1 MIGETLSHYKILDKL
16 GAGGMGEVY
25 RAEDTTLDREVALKI
40 LPPELAESQE
50 RLDRFQREAKTLAAL
65 DHPNIVTVFTV
76 EQAKDVHFLTMQL
89 VEGKPLS
96 QLIPRGGMPL
106 ERIFDVAIPLAD
118 ALATAHET
126 RVIHRDLKPANIMVT
141 DEGRVKV
148 LDFGLAKL
156 REEMAPGKATELPTE
171 PLTEEGRAL
180 GTVPY
185 MSPEQV
191 EGRPVDERSDLFSLG
206 VILFEMATGQRPF
219 QGDSP
224 ASVMSAILRDTPSS
238 VTELRSVLPRQLAR
252 IIRRCLVKEPE
263 RRFQTAR
270 ELAIELDE
278 LRSEVASGEA
288 WGMSAPHRKR
298 RRVARWAGLGAVGM
312 VSLAALAVLFWV
324 LRPDREAAE
333 SDSAKES
340 ATFTNLVFDTA
351 TKGKVSASP
360 DGRYFVYASDA
371 VDSWDIYL
379 RRISG
384 GRAINL
390 TEDSPE
396 DDKQPAFSPDGE
408 WIAFRSEREGG
419 GIFVMGATGET
430 VRRVTD
436 HGYYPDWSPDGT
448 KIVFSTSASVDLNR
462 WSGDS
467 NHRIWILDLPS
478 GDLERVLDHSALMPA
493 WSPDGRWI
501 AFYAVWGSPGTEAE
515 IQYDLF
521 TVPAGGGTPNAVT
534 EDAQFEHSPA
544 WSPDGRSLYY
554 VTDAGGSRDL
564 WRVSIDELTGK
575 RLGDPERM
583 TSGSS
588 VAHISP
594 SGGRNRVLYTAERAF
609 REILG
614 VPFDPVTEKVTG
626 PPVSITPPGLQARHP
641 AVSADGEWIAFSA
654 EFGHF
659 GSFSIGVV
667 RRDGSGLRQVTESGA
682 RDHAPDWSPDGQR
695 LAFYSNR
702 SSRPFGGWIVNADGG
717 GLWLMTDSPGF
728 KVGNP
733 KWSPDGLQLSWCNS
747 EAHISSTDKP
757 WSEEPPTQLPPVGE
771 DYNTFCPGAWSR
783 DGKILAGVVPRQPT
797 DEIEYLVAVYSFDTQ
812 RYQVLTAPLP
822 GVDGLDDVRP
832 QWLSDGRRLFFKSR
846 GGDGAYSILDTETGE
861 QHEVLTGENLAIG
874 RNGRAY
880 IAMISPDNRNFYVH
894 WSYSES
900 NIRMLT
906 LGKQK

>member
-1 MIGETLSHYKILDKL
+1 
-16 GAGGMGEVY
+16 
-25 RAEDTTLDREVALKI
+25 AEDTTLKRQVALKV
-40 LPPELAESQE
+40 LPPDLAASQE
-50 RLDRFQREAKTLAAL
+50 RLERFQREAESLAAL
-65 DHPNIVTVFTV
+65 NHPNIVHVYSV
-76 EQAKDVHFLTMQL
+76 EEVEGTHFITMEL

-96 QLIPRGGMPL
+96 QLLPEGGMPL

-118 ALATAHET
+118 ALATAHEKG
-126 RVIHRDLKPANIMVT
+126 VIHRDLKPANIMVT

-156 REEMAPGKATELPTE
+156 RQEAEAPVATELPTE

-191 EGRPVDERSDLFSLG
+191 EGKPLDDRSDLFSLG
-206 VILFEMATGQRPF
+206 IILFEMATGQRPF

-238 VTELRSVLPRQLAR
+238 VTDLRGVLPRQLAR
-252 IIRRCLVKEPE
+252 IIRRCLVKDPE

-288 WGMSAPHRKR
+288 WGMPAPPRKR
-298 RRVARWAGLGAVGM
+298 RRVGWWAGLGAVGI

-324 LRPDREAAE
+324 LQPDREAAE

-371 VDSWDIYL
+371 ADSWDIYL

-436 HGYYPDWSPDGT
+436 HGYYPDWSPDGR
-448 KIVFSTSASVDLNR
+448 KIVFSTSASVDLHR
-462 WSGDS
+462 WSGDID
-467 NHRIWILDLPS
+467 HRIWILDLPT
-478 GDLERVLDHSALMPA
+478 GNLERVLDHSALMPA
-493 WSPDGRWI
+493 WSPDSRWI
-501 AFYAVWGSPGTEAE
+501 AFYAVWGSPGSEAE
-515 IQYDLF
+515 TQYDLF
-521 TVPAGGGTPNAVT
+521 TVPAGGGDPNAVT
-534 EDAQFEHSPA
+534 EDVHFEHSPA
-544 WSPDGRSLYY
+544 WSSDGRYLNY
-554 VTDAGGSRDL
+554 VSNVGGSRDL

-575 RLGDPERM
+575 RLGDPERL

-594 SGGRNRVLYTAERAF
+594 SGGGNRVLYTAERAF
-609 REILG
+609 REILR
-614 VPFDPVTEKVTG
+614 VPFDPVTEKVAG

-659 GSFSIGVV
+659 GSFAIGVV
-667 RRDGSGLRQVTESGA
+667 RRDGTGLRQVTESGA
-682 RDHAPDWSPDGQR
+682 RDLAPDWSPDGQR

-702 SSRPFGGWIVNADGG
+702 SGRFFDGWIVNADGG
-717 GLWLMTDSPGF
+717 GLWLLTDTPDFEG
-728 KVGNP
+728 GIP
-733 KWSPDGLQLSWCNS
+733 KWSPDGLQLSWCS
-747 EAHISSTDKP
+747 TEAYISRTDKP

-771 DYNTFCPGAWSR
+771 DYETFCPTAWSLE
-783 DGKILAGVVPRQPT
+783 GKILAGVVSRQAT
-797 DEIEYLVAVYSFDTQ
+797 DGPEYLMAVYSFDSQ
-812 RYQVLTAPLP
+812 SYQVLTEPLP
-822 GVDGLDDVRP
+822 GVDGELDVSP
-832 QWLSDGRRLFFKSR
+832 QWLGDGRRLFFKSR
-846 GGDGAYSILDTETGE
+846 GGDGAYSILDTETRE
-861 QHEVLTGENLAIG
+861 QHEVLTGKNLAIG
-874 RNGRAY
+874 RNGQAY
-880 IAMISPDNRNFYVH
+880 IAMISPDNRDIYIH
-894 WSYSES
+894 WYYTE
-900 NIRMLT
+900 NAIWMLT
-906 LGKQK
+906 LEGQ